1 MNRKAISLA
10 FMLAGIELASA
21 GPVRCVVHGKTI
33 YTDDPSRCANADV
46 KAVGGNVSVFPKVT
60 PSAKVAVS
68 PMPMTTPAAAP
79 VSESLLERLGLSGE
93 DLANGWKTI
102 MEAKQRGSWKA
113 PDVPDE
119 AK

>member
-10 FMLAGIELASA
+10 FVLAGIELASA
-21 GPVRCVVHGKTI
+21 GPVKCVVHGKTI

-46 KAVGGNVSVFPKVT
+46 KAVRGNVSVFPKVT

-68 PMPMTTPAAAP
+68 PMTTPADAP
-79 VSESLLERLGLSGE
+79 ISESLLERLGLSGE

-113 PDVPDE
+113 PDMPDE